1 MITPRARVQRAMR
14 HQQPDRVPWQF
25 EFTAPARRKLQA
37 YYGVE
42 ELAPMLDN
50 HLATYEALPPD
61 AWQEIRPN
69 YWRDEFGVIWN
80 RTIDKDIGVVESY
93 QLQERSLAGYQFPD
107 PSDPRRYAGLPA
119 FIAAHADRFRIVNIG
134 FSLFERAW
142 TLRSM
147 PELMIDMLEAPA
159 WVDELLTAITAYNLG
174 IIERVV
180 QYDIDAVMFGDD
192 WGGQQ
197 GLLTGARLWRRFL
210 KPHLKQM
217 YQAVK
222 RAGKLVFIHSCGKVQ
237 ELFPDLIEL
246 GLDCFN
252 PFQPEVMNPYE
263 IKRQFGQHLAF
274 YGGMSIQRILPYG
287 APQEVRDEA
296 RRLMDEIG
304 RDGGYIIAPSHAMPG
319 DIPVENMV
327 ALIETVRA
335 D

>member
-1 MITPRARVQRAMR
+1 MLTPRARVQQAMR

-25 EFTAPARRKLQA
+25 EFTVPARRKLQA

-42 ELAPMLDN
+42 DLAPILDN
-50 HLATYEALPPD
+50 HLSAYEALSPD
-61 AWQEIRPN
+61 AWQEVRPN
-69 YWRDEFGVIWN
+69 YWRDEFGVVWN
-80 RTIDKDIGVVESY
+80 RTIDKDIGIVDSY
-93 QLQERSLAGYQFPD
+93 QLQERSLAGYTFPD

-222 RAGKLVFIHSCGKVQ
+222 QAGKLVFIHSCGKVQ

-263 IKRQFGQHLAF
+263 IKRQFGRHLAF

-287 APQEVRDEA
+287 TPQEVRDEA

-327 ALIETVRA
+327 ALIETVHA
-335 D
+335 G